1 MAITNRDLPEGTRLA
16 ANYKK
21 QAYVCVVEKGEEG
34 KPAFVLE
41 DGRRFK
47 SPSSAASAVMGGSAA
62 NGWRFWSLEGEAPA
76 AEPAAE
82 KEKAKGKSVGERS
95 FAEARRQDEAAK
107 PKKANGNG
115 TRSKLISRTPNQKG
129 VPEGEARWF
138 CNGCMAS
145 FVVEGDAEPEACP
158 QGHRADD
165 PELTAPA
172 GVEA

>member
-1 MAITNRDLPEGTRLA
+1 MAITNRDLPEGARLV
-16 ANYKK
+16 ANYKR
-21 QAYVCVVEKGEEG
+21 QTFVCTVKKG
-34 KPAFVLE
+34 E

-76 AEPAAE
+76 TEPAAE
-82 KEKAKGKSVGERS
+82 KPKAKGKSVGERS

-107 PKKANGNG
+107 PRKANGKNG
-115 TRSKLISRTPNQKG
+115 KLISRTPNQKG
-129 VPEGEARWF
+129 VPEGQVRWF

-145 FVVEGDAEPEACP
+145 FVVEGTDEPEACP

-172 GVEA
+172 SAEAQG

>member
-21 QAYVCVVEKGEEG
+21 QTFVCTVEKDEEG
-34 KPAFVLE
+34 KLAFVLG

-76 AEPAAE
+76 TEPAAE
-82 KEKAKGKSVGERS
+82 KPKAKK
-95 FAEARRQDEAAK
+95 
-107 PKKANGNG
+107 GNG
-115 TRSKLISRTPNQKG
+115 KNGKLISRTPNQKG
-129 VPEGEARWF
+129 VPEGQVRWF

-145 FVVEGDAEPEACP
+145 FLVEGEAEPEACP

-172 GVEA
+172 GVEAQE

>member
-21 QAYVCVVEKGEEG
+21 QAFVCTVERDEEG

-41 DGRRFK
+41 DGQRFK

-76 AEPAAE
+76 AEHAAE
-82 KEKAKGKSVGERS
+82 KPKA
-95 FAEARRQDEAAK
+95 
-107 PKKANGNG
+107 KKANSKNG
-115 TRSKLISRTPNQKG
+115 KVISRTPNQKG
-129 VPEGEARWF
+129 VPDGQVRWF

-145 FVVEGDAEPEACP
+145 FLVEGDAEPEACP

-172 GVEA
+172 GVEAQAE